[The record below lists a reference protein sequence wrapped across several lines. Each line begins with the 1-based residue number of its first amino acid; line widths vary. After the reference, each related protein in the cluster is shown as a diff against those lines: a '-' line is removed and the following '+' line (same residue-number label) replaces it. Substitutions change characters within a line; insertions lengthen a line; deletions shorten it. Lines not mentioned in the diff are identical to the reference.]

1 LFNTSP
7 LNNPIAKPDIDLL
20 IQRVAL
26 QILALLLVVVLA
38 SIGVSHLSESD
49 PYIHTVLSLKG
60 DPARGAAIFQMNC
73 AGCHGANAS
82 GHVGPS
88 LLKISGHKS
97 RVSLIEQVIS
107 GQTPPMPQFQPSPEI
122 MADLLEYLETL

>member
-1 LFNTSP
+1 

-38 SIGVSHLSESD
+38 SIGVSHFSASD
-49 PYIHTVLSLKG
+49 PYIQTVLSIEG
-60 DPARGAAIFQMNC
+60 NPARGAAIFQMNC
-73 AGCHGANAS
+73 AGCHGVNAS

-88 LLKISGHKS
+88 LINISGHKS

-107 GQTPPMPQFQPSPEI
+107 GNTPPMPQFQPSPEI